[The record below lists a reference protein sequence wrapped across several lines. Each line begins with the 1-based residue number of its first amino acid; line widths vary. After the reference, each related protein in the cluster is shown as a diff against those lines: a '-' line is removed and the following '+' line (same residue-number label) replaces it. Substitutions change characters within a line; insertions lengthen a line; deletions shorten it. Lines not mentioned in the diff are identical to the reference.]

1 MHLVDISS
9 SLCPFTDLTDEH
21 PTNFLRNSDGLVN
34 IVGGI
39 LGAIGVGVIVVLV
52 AVSIIVARYRVKQPE
67 PAAPARH
74 QRPFYLPP
82 NVGPFESVTITL
94 PIEQIH

>member
-21 PTNFLRNSDGLVN
+21 PTNFPQNSVLE
-34 IVGGI
+34 IVGGT
-39 LGAIGVGVIVVLV
+39 LGAIGAVVIVVLS
-52 AVSIIVARYRVKQPE
+52 AVSIVVARYRLKQPE
-67 PAAPARH
+67 LRPAAPARH
-74 QRPFYLPP
+74 QRPFYPPP